1 MEERREYRRPDAE
14 QVAEMH
20 KWADMSERALANKS
34 TTIALTVLCSIL
46 SAAYILELV
55 KGNRGVVYTIITVVL
70 AMGPVV
76 ASWLFYKKDKSS
88 AVVQHIIG
96 AGFAVCYL
104 FLLFTA
110 NNDLVFTYVIPMLI
124 VIALFNDFKYTV
136 IIGIGVGVANIIAIV
151 LSLVMNGVSQ
161 ERIVTFEIQ
170 GLVMLIIAG
179 YVIVS
184 AKTNATF
191 SKIRAARMEIQNGK
205 TNELLDN
212 ILDVS
217 GKMTGTVE
225 DVAEEM
231 GTLKTSVDQTL
242 ESMEQVNLGAND
254 SAEAA
259 QNQLMMTTEIQN
271 HIEKVSQAADT
282 ISVNVNE
289 TAQAVSDGQKNID
302 QMNNLTKQVDNAGK
316 DVANV
321 LKTFRDTTE
330 QMNSIT
336 DLITN
341 VASQT
346 SLLALNASIE
356 AARAGEAGK
365 GFAVVAS
372 EIATLADQTT
382 DATDN
387 ITQLISDVSSQVG
400 SMVTTIER
408 LLKAGEEESR
418 CAVQTSD
425 SFRKISKS
433 VEAIESYSSN
443 LGTIVDKLADANNE
457 IVNSVQTISSI
468 TEEVTAH
475 ASQTYSS
482 SEHNQT
488 IVSHINE
495 LVVDLNQNAEQLKA
509 SE

>member
-1 MEERREYRRPDAE
+1 MEQNRESRRPDAE
-14 QVAEMH
+14 QIAEMH
-20 KWADMSERALANKS
+20 RWADMSERALANK
-34 TTIALTVLCSIL
+34 TATITLTILCSIL

-55 KGNRGVVYTIITVVL
+55 KENRGLVYTIITVLL
-70 AMGPVV
+70 AMGPVALCWLMYKRDENSV
-76 ASWLFYKKDKSS
+76 AVK
-88 AVVQHIIG
+88 HIIG
-96 AGFAVCYL
+96 VGFAICYV

-124 VIALFNDFKYTV
+124 VIALFNDFKYTI
-136 IIGIGVGVANIIAIV
+136 IIGVGVGVANVIAIV
-151 LSLVMNGVSQ
+151 VSLVMNGASQ

-179 YVIVS
+179 YVILS

-191 SKIRAARMEIQNGK
+191 SKIQAARMEIQNGK